1 MKKSII
7 ILLSVLGMTM
17 SLSANAQNVS
27 NITIGVLG
35 GSNIYIEPT
44 FSNNGST
51 WAFIPGG
58 SVFLDATVVNFGK
71 GHFTVGAQTGYQY
84 WGNSSATLG
93 GKLYDFA
100 VAPRL
105 TVGWNL
111 AKWFELHVGLTAG
124 LGISNWRGA
133 KDVNMGFSYSGF
145 VGTEFFL
152 SDHFGLMLETG
163 YSDYTPDA
171 NVGFVFRF

>member
-1 MKKSII
+1 MKKTII
-7 ILLSVLGMTM
+7 ILLSIIGMTL
-17 SLSANAQNVS
+17 SLSANAQNEQKV
-27 NITIGVLG
+27 TIGVLG
-35 GSNIYIEPT
+35 GSNVYIEPT
-44 FSNNGST
+44 FTNGNSA
-51 WAFIPGG
+51 WAFVPGG
-58 SVFLDATVVNFGK
+58 SVFVDCKVATFGK

-84 WGNSSATLG
+84 WGNRSSTLG

-124 LGISNWRGA
+124 LGVSNWRGA
-133 KDVNMGFSYSGF
+133 KDVNLGFSYSGF

-171 NVGFVFRF
+171 NVGLVFRF